1 MWALRRW
8 SAGLAGRTG
17 EARVTQLSGEME
29 RAGRGVGVR
38 VLLGRAGKGAG
49 LGRAGW
55 AECWGGLGWVW
66 VELVGSLGVGLGVW
80 APFLISFLFY
90 FFSFL
95 NLILIQL
102 KTNEFKF
109 KFEFTQAL
117 NK

>member
-1 MWALRRW
+1 MGPRTTRERGLDSGSGPCGAFVSRAEWIERR
-8 SAGLAGRTG
+8 G
-17 EARVTQLSGEME
+17 EEKE
-29 RAGRGVGVR
+29 RAVR
-38 VLLGRAGKGAG
+38 REWLGP
-49 LGRAGW
+49 GW
-55 AECWGGLGWVW
+55 FW

>member
-1 MWALRRW
+1 M
-8 SAGLAGRTG
+8 GRTEG
-17 EARVTQLSGEME
+17 VAGPLKVDWARRGKEERELGSG
-29 RAGRGVGVR
+29 
-38 VLLGRAGKGAG
+38 
-49 LGRAGW
+49 W
-55 AECWGGLGWVW
+55 FW

-90 FFSFL
+90 FISFL